1 MAWIAY
7 GLIISDFIVALANVV
22 GAFVKT
28 RRSGTLRYGSRCTH
42 DEEGGI
48 GRTAFSGDPM
58 NEDRIA
64 GTARNIGGTVE
75 EGVGRITGDTEEQVQ
90 GKLDQAAGAA
100 QDLYG
105 QTAEVARD
113 TAVTFEKWL
122 RGTIKTKPHEAV
134 AVAVGIGWLIGGTQ
148 RPL

>member
-1 MAWIAY
+1 LIALTAGLMAGIAY

-42 DEEGGI
+42 DEESGI

-75 EGVGRITGDTEEQVQ
+75 EGVGRITGDTEE
-90 GKLDQAAGAA
+90 
-100 QDLYG
+100 
-105 QTAEVARD
+105 
-113 TAVTFEKWL
+113 
-122 RGTIKTKPHEAV
+122 
-134 AVAVGIGWLIGGTQ
+134 
-148 RPL
+148 